1 MDVTTPAGEGMALEP
16 GDYCRRVEAY
26 LCRKNDGHL
35 VRIVGPS
42 FERVTGW
49 ARLGVPLKVAFQG
62 IDRACERYHRKG
74 QRRRPIHIDF
84 CEADVLESFEA
95 WRRAVGA
102 SVAATAGARA
112 GDGDRATSRRRLS
125 LTAHLDRVLVR
136 LSSLLATQ
144 DSPAELRAMVERVA
158 LEIDRL
164 RGSARG
170 LRGDARRDVVERLGT
185 LDGELAEGAL
195 RWAPDSLIAEA
206 LAAAREELA
215 PLRNRMSETA
225 HEEALRRISA
235 REVRARLQLPT
246 LTLD

>member
-1 MDVTTPAGEGMALEP
+1 
-16 GDYCRRVEAY
+16 
-26 LCRKNDGHL
+26 
-35 VRIVGPS
+35 
-42 FERVTGW
+42 
-49 ARLGVPLKVAFQG
+49 
-62 IDRACERYHRKG
+62 
-74 QRRRPIHIDF
+74 
-84 CEADVLESFEA
+84 
-95 WRRAVGA
+95 
-102 SVAATAGARA
+102 
-112 GDGDRATSRRRLS
+112 
-125 LTAHLDRVLVR
+125 VLVR

-195 RWAPDSLIAEA
+195 RWAPDSLIAQA

-225 HEEALRRISA
+225 YEEALRRISA